1 MREAAAVLGAGAY
14 GTALAQTMAR
24 NGHCVRL
31 WSVEERVLAEVRERR
46 RNSAY
51 MPGVRLHRLIEPV
64 AGLAEAVAGASV
76 VLITVPSRVVRSL
89 ARQVAPHLRPGTV
102 TVNAAKGLEQGSNL
116 RMSQVLAQELSP
128 PLAEGIATMGGPAIA
143 RELARGH
150 PTALVVAAQELALAE
165 RVRGFLQNSYVRV
178 AVVTDRTGVEVGAAL
193 KNVYAI
199 ALGLCDGLRLGANVK
214 AILGTAALR
223 EMADI
228 AVALGGQ
235 EETIYGLAGL
245 GDFLATAYSPVSR
258 NRTLGEKLGRGQDW
272 RGFLETHTVEGVA
285 AARAFRELTA
295 GLGLRLPLLDAVHAL
310 LFEGADP
317 AETLRSLVAS
327 LTFAR

>member
-214 AILGTAALR
+214 AILGAAALR